1 MIYLEPREVYDK
13 FIIGVAEGINIEE
26 PCLIYSKQLILNH
39 LKTTMGK
46 ELIFDHNDPSAD
58 QDLLQLNQ
66 DNFDIALEYFEYN
79 ISGSYLGPSTPI
91 FLSSFQENLND

>member
-1 MIYLEPREVYDK
+1 MIYLEPREIYDK
-13 FIIGVAEGINIEE
+13 FIVGVAEGINIEE

-39 LKTTMGK
+39 LKATMGK
-46 ELIFDHNDPSAD
+46 ELIFDHNDAFAD

-79 ISGSYLGPSTPI
+79 IAGSYLGPSTPI